1 MGGFCSRVPLY
12 HISPHDPHLQINL
25 TGSGTTFPCTFF
37 FVETSCLCL
46 AWSLCPL
53 RHLLKVPLPLQCSS
67 LTAFGCA
74 VCLLSQSCTSGSL
87 YCEWPQ
93 ETAWNWHSGTG
104 LLFSLVHIQV
114 ASLLAEVDTGHWWQE
129 VISHL
134 FTLPLV
140 LVRSDGGQH
149 AGGSWVESSLWPW
162 GAVTEPVWGQ
172 FCVPGVYA
180 GNRIQSKGE
189 TSENVWP
196 HEVSILCF
204 VAKRSSSPSSEENS
218 LTAPQEP
225 LEKRFQWFHL
235 RQYCRDR
242 EQ

>member
-1 MGGFCSRVPLY
+1 MVAPLLCPFTSHVDISSLHLFMGHVGVNRQHPFRGQVGVNHLHPHIGILYPFIGIVGVCRQHPCMATIVFVLSVVSGIHLGSPDISSWIMGGFCSRVPLY

-37 FVETSCLCL
+37 LVETSCRCL
-46 AWSLCPL
+46 AGLLCPL

-104 LLFSLVHIQV
+104 LLFSLGDIQV
-114 ASLLAEVDTGHWWQE
+114 ASFLAEVDTGHWWQE

-140 LVRSDGGQH
+140 LVRSDGG
-149 AGGSWVESSLWPW
+149 
-162 GAVTEPVWGQ
+162 
-172 FCVPGVYA
+172 
-180 GNRIQSKGE
+180 
-189 TSENVWP
+189 
-196 HEVSILCF
+196 
-204 VAKRSSSPSSEENS
+204 
-218 LTAPQEP
+218 
-225 LEKRFQWFHL
+225 
-235 RQYCRDR
+235 
-242 EQ
+242 